1 MEFGIS
7 NCALVSLQ
15 TRKKVW
21 WARTELPNGN
31 ELGEANSGGQH
42 YIGVWELDQ
51 IMSEGMK
58 RKVRKVYQERLT
70 LLIKNLLLAVNTWT
84 VSVIRYSAAFLDW
97 TKEETKE
104 ADRWTEKWIVG
115 VRRLHTKFNVMKIYI
130 KNHYGQRIL
139 ISVKQCYA
147 EELINIDNYLANN
160 DEMLLK
166 VVERVQKLDKDEIE
180 LKNDYKKRIKQ
191 K

>member
-15 TRKKVW
+15 KRKKVW

-31 ELGEANSGGQH
+31 ELDEANSGGQH

-104 ADRWTEKWIVG
+104 VDRWTEKRIVG
-115 VRRLHTKFNVMKIYI
+115 VRGLHTKSNVMKIYI
-130 KNHYGQRIL
+130 KNQYEQRVL
-139 ISVKQCYA
+139 ISVEECYA
-147 EELINIDNYLANN
+147 EELISIDNYFANN

>member
-1 MEFGIS
+1 M
-7 NCALVSLQ
+7 
-15 TRKKVW
+15 
-21 WARTELPNGN
+21 
-31 ELGEANSGGQH
+31 
-42 YIGVWELDQ
+42 
-51 IMSEGMK
+51 
-58 RKVRKVYQERLT
+58 
-70 LLIKNLLLAVNTWT
+70 
-84 VSVIRYSAAFLDW
+84 
-97 TKEETKE
+97 
-104 ADRWTEKWIVG
+104 
-115 VRRLHTKFNVMKIYI
+115 HTKFNVMKIYI

-139 ISVKQCYA
+139 ISVKQCHA